1 LKCSDLNRDEE
12 EPMGTEV
19 RILLWWVLFGGTH
32 VVGSSVPVRTT
43 LIRKLGLQGFKGLYT
58 VVALATFIPLCYVYL
73 SDKHAGPVL
82 FVPDQGM
89 RWLAQGL
96 MLLAFLFV
104 GQGLATPHP
113 MTTQAEMT
121 GHFPD
126 QARGVQRITRHP
138 ENLGFGLFGVAH
150 CLANP
155 TVGDWLF
162 FGGFAVYAL
171 ASAMHQDRRTL
182 ASGPPAV
189 RAFQQQT
196 SLWPFAAILGGRQG
210 FAPREFRMTA
220 LWISVALFVVVRIF
234 HGRIFGGFGG

>member
-1 LKCSDLNRDEE
+1 MD
-12 EPMGTEV
+12 TEAA
-19 RILLWWVLFGGTH
+19 IFMWWVLFGGTH
-32 VVGSSVPVRTT
+32 VVGSSVPVRSR
-43 LIRKLGLQGFKGLYT
+43 LIRRLGLPGFKGVYT
-58 VVALATFIPLCYVYL
+58 LVAFATFIPLCYVYL
-73 SDKHAGPVL
+73 TDKHAGAVL
-82 FVPDQGM
+82 FEPGEAM
-89 RWLAQGL
+89 RWLAQAV

-113 MTTQAEMT
+113 MTTQAELT
-121 GHFPD
+121 GSFPD

-171 ASAMHQDRRTL
+171 VSAAHQDRRTL

-196 SLWPFAAILGGRQG
+196 SFWPFAAILAGRQRVVI
-210 FAPREFRMTA
+210 RELRMNA
-220 LWISVALFVVVRIF
+220 LWISATLFLVVRIF